1 MRTDDLDTATN
12 EQRDE
17 EKIKEVSQ
25 SHPQWESEL
34 ARVIH
39 NAKPQ
44 RVIPVKS
51 DALVVNYRKWWSR
64 WMAFVIAK
72 QNAGCRSCESSSGIA
87 VDVQQRLNC
96 ALPSF
101 SLKLWF
107 LSIPKSSRHIQ
118 ELSIDWLLEL
128 AVDLFNRSP
137 KCR

>member
-1 MRTDDLDTATN
+1 MRLSSTASAKAVMSYGISRI
-12 EQRDE
+12 RDSSSLR
-17 EKIKEVSQ
+17 IKLRLGGRLRSGMTKRE
-25 SHPQWESEL
+25 
-34 ARVIH
+34 
-39 NAKPQ
+39 
-44 RVIPVKS
+44 
-51 DALVVNYRKWWSR
+51 RK
-64 WMAFVIAK
+64 
-72 QNAGCRSCESSSGIA
+72 NAGCRPCKSSSGIA

-118 ELSIDWLLEL
+118 ELSIDQLLEL